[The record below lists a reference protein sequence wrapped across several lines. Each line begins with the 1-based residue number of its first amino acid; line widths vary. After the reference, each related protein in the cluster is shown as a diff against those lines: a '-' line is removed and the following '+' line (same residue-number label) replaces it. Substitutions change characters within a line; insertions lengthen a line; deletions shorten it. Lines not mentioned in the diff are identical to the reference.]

1 MRTRTAMSILACL
14 FVVALAAG
22 SMAEAGRG
30 TISIN
35 PLAATFSIGSSSCEC
50 GILMSQSVDSTVTV
64 NFQIPKGYK
73 KNSPLTVVVDYHA
86 FGNATSCDYVLLPD
100 SANVYR
106 PGENALSISAGSFQP
121 ADGNPIIPAQGQ
133 VVGEK
138 TFQLS
143 TLGSFTLES
152 GASIFLKFER
162 QGTSVDDTCAD
173 PLEING
179 ISVQYI
185 TR

>member
-1 MRTRTAMSILACL
+1 MSILACL

-35 PLAATFSIGSSSCEC
+35 PLAAVFSNGALSCEC
-50 GILMSQSVDSTVTV
+50 GILMPEFVDSTVTV
-64 NFQIPKGYK
+64 SFQIPKGYR